1 MGDWKYAEMA
11 AEVVLDVDKYFVK
24 AIYAK
29 AEALYNTCQFEH
41 ALVLFHRGSRLSP
54 DLEEFRLGIRK
65 CRKLIQNAISPNVFR
80 VRGARCLFKIFRRVS
95 DLRTARGCLATAI
108 ASSTASKMDSKTKS
122 TKSQKA
128 NPFSDMKVP
137 GGGNISLTGLTS
149 IVGRNKKDATSSK
162 VKAKARWGIG
172 KFTK

>member
-11 AEVVLDVDKYFVK
+11 AEVVLAVDKYFVK

-29 AEALYNTCQFEH
+29 AEALYNTYQFEH
-41 ALVLFHRGSRLSP
+41 ALALFHRGSRLSP

-80 VRGARCLFKIFRRVS
+80 VRGAKCLFKIYRRLG

-108 ASSTASKMDSKTKS
+108 ASNASKIDSKIKS
-122 TKSQKA
+122 SKSETS
-128 NPFSDMKVP
+128 NPFSEMKVP

-149 IVGRNKKDATSSK
+149 IVGRKKKDATSSK
-162 VKAKARWGIG
+162 LKAKTRWGIG
-172 KFTK
+172 KFSK